1 MLRRRQERGR
11 ARRIPGPELRRLVPA
26 HDPRHVRPYLPRRHR
41 TQSQKGGPPPA
52 EQPVARD
59 NISVDNNEREPPKT
73 IHRRLIDLSLAE
85 IRRLL
90 NTVIHHENPV
100 SHALHW
106 SNWRREHQT
115 QARRSH
121 FVRRLRLQTLM
132 I

>member
-11 ARRIPGPELRRLVPA
+11 PRRIPGPEVRRLAPT
-26 HDPRHVRPYLPRRHR
+26 HDPRYVRPHFPRRHR
-41 TQSQKGGPPPA
+41 TQSQKGGPPQA
-52 EQPVARD
+52 EQPVAHD
-59 NISVDNNEREPPKT
+59 NISVDTSERETPHT
-73 IHRRLIDLSLAE
+73 IHRRLIDLTIAE

-90 NTVIHHENPV
+90 NTVIRRENPV

-121 FVRRLRLQTLM
+121 FARRLRLQALM